1 MPRMTTPRILLVDDD
16 RNVSRMLRTSI
27 ELSGWECVIIDV
39 PTGEEALHE
48 LGRGPVDLLVADV
61 RLPGISGFEVLQAHR
76 RINPQSKTIIVT
88 GDPSEEARLAAEAD
102 DVVVMLTKPI
112 GTSLFLEAVASVIKD
127 LEKPVLPR
135 THQPESRRVLM
146 DILKEQRANLKVH
159 AVVLLDEFGRVIAA
173 DGELP
178 GIDREVTFAS
188 LAAASNAGLK
198 VSTLMGGLLP
208 GNLQYYEGEE
218 FNLFL
223 FNVGAYYNLVIAFER
238 GSSGQRW
245 ASIVLSGRKA
255 AHELLD
261 KLASS
266 GLVSVDEETQQILE
280 ERRQE
285 ELEEWRVV
293 MVDDKEKGGEDLLED
308 AEGIKP
314 EDAQQFWDKAI
325 SEEPRGKEVDGD
337 VLSYE
342 EAKDQGLVDDE

>member
-1 MPRMTTPRILLVDDD
+1 MTTPRILLVDDD

-48 LGRGPVDLLVADV
+48 LGRGPIDLLVADI
-61 RLPGISGFEVLQAHR
+61 RLPGISGYEVLQAHR

-88 GDPSEEARLAAEAD
+88 GDPTEEARVAAEAD

-127 LEKPVLPR
+127 LNEPVMPR
-135 THQPESRRVLM
+135 THQPESRRALM
-146 DILKEQRANLKVH
+146 SILGGLREKLSVH
-159 AVVLLDEFGRVIAA
+159 AVILLDEFGRVIAA

-178 GIDREVTFAS
+178 GVEREVTFAS

-198 VSTLMGGLLP
+198 VSTLVGGLLP

-218 FNLFL
+218 HNLFL

-238 GSSGQRW
+238 GAGGQRW

-255 AHELLD
+255 AHELLE

-266 GLVSVDEETQQILE
+266 GLVSVDADTQQIIE
-280 ERRQE
+280 ERRQIRSE
-285 ELEEWRVV
+285 KWRVV
-293 MVDDKEKGGEDLLED
+293 MADAEEKDGEELLEE
-308 AEGIKP
+308 AQEIKP
-314 EDAQQFWDKAI
+314 EDAQEFWDKAI
-325 SEEPRGKEVDGD
+325 SEEPRGKEVSGD

-342 EAKDQGLVDDE
+342 EAKDKGLVEDD